1 MKTKLATFLKWFL
14 LAGGAV
20 VVVLLVFGIVLALN
34 WPWWVALCIML
45 LLAGGGAGIALLR
58 NLWLRKREQNFV
70 QEVIAQDK
78 GLLKSLSGKERE
90 HLAQLQ
96 ERWKDAVG
104 TLKNSHLK
112 KHGNPLYVLPWY
124 LVIGESGSGKTT
136 SLNSARLSSSFIDVC
151 RTSGVSGTRNCDWW
165 FFEESIVIDTA
176 GRYAVP
182 VDSEKDRD
190 EWQKFLS
197 LLVKY
202 RKKEPLN
209 GLIVTVAADRLLAAG
224 HEENAE
230 EGRTMRSRI
239 DELMRALGVRF
250 PVYVLVTKCDLV
262 EGMNRFAGLLPEA
275 ALKQPMGMVN
285 QELSTDVA
293 SFTGKA
299 VSAVVERLR
308 TLRLL
313 LLHQPEAR
321 NAEPGLVLFPE
332 EFAALRDSL
341 AAFMEGAFRENPYQE
356 TPILRGLFF
365 SSGRQEGSPHS
376 RFSEALGLAGESE
389 TLPGTS
395 KGLFLHD
402 FFARILPADRALLA
416 PTRRAVE
423 WRALTGNLGLVSW
436 MLLGVALCG
445 ILSFSFV
452 RNMTTIRQVAR
463 QFERTPRF
471 SGNPTNDLLVLD
483 SFRQGILKV
492 EERNRSWWIPRLGLT
507 ESIMVERTLKEKFCR
522 QFRDG
527 FLTSYDRQLAA
538 GVAGLSAGTPDELF
552 AQYAIHLARRINILN
567 AGINGKK
574 LPELSA
580 MPQPASVSFLAG
592 ETAAGADARK
602 RFGTL
607 YLHYLAWRGDSP
619 DLARETAQLQ
629 GGLRQIIGL
638 KGGSLTWLAPWIDRQ
653 SGLPAVTLAEFWGG
667 GVPLPEEPAVPAS
680 FTRKGKAELESLVA
694 ELETALGDARSVA
707 AGKGGLGTWY
717 RGSCLAAWQRLAADF
732 PSGADRLRTIRDWQ
746 QVAVKMA
753 TEQGPYFA
761 FINRMSSELEA
772 LVGKEGTPPFVSQ
785 LYAFQVARA
794 GGAVPGAVGKAAESG
809 KRFFDSL
816 GGKLHPDAVAKG
828 IDTPL
833 AAPRAWQEY
842 QAALSAIAPAA
853 SSRQQA
859 FQLATQ
865 AFTDDPVT
873 GKTPFVAAW
882 GAAGRLRSGVAGS
895 GADDAFWRLVT
906 GPLDYLWSYVRREAG
921 CQLQTLWEEQV
932 IAATLGMPP
941 QQAGPMLLG
950 PDGLAWRFVK
960 GPAAPFIRGTAS
972 GYAPRQALGGALPI
986 EGSLFA
992 FLSKG
997 AQVQASAA
1005 GRQPNYTVAVKG
1017 LPTDANSD
1025 ARIRPHATRL
1035 ELQCAGAPQT
1045 LVNQNFPVG
1054 KTFYWSPET
1063 CGDVIFQIE
1072 VGDLVLTRRYG
1083 GSQAFPDFLRE
1094 FAGGSRTFPIRDFPG
1109 EKDALLRMGLKYI
1122 RVNYQIIGGAQ
1133 VVKQGSAMAGATA
1146 PRVIARCW

>member
-14 LAGGAV
+14 VAGGAM
-20 VVVLLVFGIVLALN
+20 VVVLLVFGIVLALD
-34 WPWWVALCIML
+34 WPWWVALCIL
-45 LLAGGGAGIALLR
+45 LLVAGVGVGIALLR
-58 NLWLRKREQNFV
+58 AMWLRRREQNFV

-136 SLNSARLSSSFIDVC
+136 SLNSARLSSPFIDVC

-182 VDSEKDRD
+182 VDGEKDRD

-224 HEENAE
+224 REDNVE
-230 EGRTMRSRI
+230 EGRTMRNRI

-262 EGMNRFAGLLPEA
+262 EGMNRFAGLLPEK
-275 ALKQPMGMVN
+275 ALRQPMGMVN
-285 QELSTDVA
+285 QELATDVL
-293 SFTGKA
+293 SFTDKA
-299 VSAVVERLR
+299 VAAVVERLR

-313 LLHQPEAR
+313 LLHQPGAREAD
-321 NAEPGLVLFPE
+321 PGLVLFPE
-332 EFAALRDSL
+332 EFAALREALS
-341 AAFMEGAFRENPYQE
+341 AFMEGAFRENPYQE
-356 TPILRGLFF
+356 TPVLRGLFF
-365 SSGRQEGSPHS
+365 SSGRQEGNPHS
-376 RFSEALGLAGESE
+376 RFSDALGLSGERE

-402 FFARILPADRALLA
+402 FFAKILPADRALLA

-452 RNMTTIRQVAR
+452 KNMTTIREVSR
-463 QFERTPRF
+463 QFDRTPRL
-471 SGNPTNDLLVLD
+471 SGNPTSDLLVLD
-483 SFRQGILKV
+483 AFRQGILRV
-492 EERNRSWWIPRLGLT
+492 EERNRSWWIPRLGLR
-507 ESIMVERTLKEKFCR
+507 ESVTVERTLKEKFCR

-527 FLTSYDRQLAA
+527 FLTPYDRQLAA
-538 GVAGLSAGTPDELF
+538 GVAGLSSATPDELY

-567 AGINGKK
+567 AGLNGKK
-574 LPELSA
+574 LAELAA

-592 ETAAGADARK
+592 ETSAGVDARK

-619 DLARETAQLQ
+619 DLAKETAQLQ
-629 GGLRQIIGL
+629 GWLRQIIGL
-638 KGGSLTWLAPWIDRQ
+638 KGGSLVWLAPWIDRQ

-667 GVPLPEEPAVPAS
+667 GAPLPGESAVPPS
-680 FTRKGKAELESLVA
+680 FTRKGKGELDSLVA
-694 ELETALGDARSVA
+694 ELETALGDPRLVA
-707 AGKGGLGTWY
+707 TAKDGLAAWY
-717 RGSCLAAWQRLAADF
+717 RENCLAAWQRLAAAF
-732 PSGADRLRTIRDWQ
+732 PSGSDRLRTIRDWQ
-746 QVAVKMA
+746 QAAAKMA

-761 FINRMSSELEA
+761 FINRMSTELDT
-772 LVGKEGTPPFVSQ
+772 LVGKEGVPPFVAQ

-794 GGAVPGAVGKAAESG
+794 GGAVPGAVGKAAEGG
-809 KRFFDSL
+809 KRLLNSL
-816 GGKLHPDAVAKG
+816 GEKIHPDAVAKG

-833 AAPRAWQEY
+833 VATRSWQEY
-842 QAALSAIAPAA
+842 QAALAAIAPAA

-859 FQLATQ
+859 FLLATQ
-865 AFTDDPVT
+865 TFGDDPAT
-873 GKTPFVAAW
+873 GKTPFMAAW
-882 GAAGRLRSGVAGS
+882 GAAGRLRSGVAGG
-895 GADDAFWRLVT
+895 GADEAFWRLVT

-921 CQLQTLWEEQV
+921 CHLQTQWEEQV
-932 IAATLGMPP
+932 VAATLGMTP
-941 QQAGPMLLG
+941 QQAGPLLLG

-960 GPAAPFIRGTAS
+960 GPAAPFVRGTAA
-972 GYAPRQALGGALPI
+972 GYAPRQALGGALPL
-986 EGSLFA
+986 EGPLFA

-1035 ELQCAGAPQT
+1035 ELQCAGSPQT

-1072 VGDLVLTRRYG
+1072 AGDQVLTKRYG
-1083 GSQAFPDFLRE
+1083 GPEAFPDFLRE
-1094 FAGGSRTFPIRDFPG
+1094 FAGGSRVFPAREFPG
-1109 EKDALLRMGLKYI
+1109 EKDALERMGIRHI

>member
-1 MKTKLATFLKWFL
+1 MKTKLVTFLKWFL
-14 LAGGAV
+14 VAGGAA
-20 VVVLLVFGIVLALN
+20 VVVLLVFGSVLALN
-34 WPWWVALCIML
+34 WPWWVALCILL
-45 LLAGGGAGIALLR
+45 LLAGIGVGIALLR
-58 NLWLRKREQNFV
+58 AMWLRKREQNFV

-78 GLLKSLSGKERE
+78 GLLKSLTGKERE

-96 ERWKDAVG
+96 ERWKDAIG
-104 TLKNSHLK
+104 TLRNSHLK

-136 SLNSARLSSSFIDVC
+136 SLNSARLSSPFIDVC

-182 VDSEKDRD
+182 VDGEKDRD

-197 LLVKY
+197 LLVKF

-224 HEENAE
+224 REENAE

-262 EGMNRFAGLLPEA
+262 EGMNRFAGLLPEK
-275 ALKQPMGMVN
+275 ALQQPMGMVN
-285 QELSTDVA
+285 QELATDVV
-293 SFTGKA
+293 SFTDKA
-299 VSAVVERLR
+299 VAAVVERLR

-321 NAEPGLVLFPE
+321 EADPGLVLFPE
-332 EFAALRDSL
+332 EFAALREAL
-341 AAFMEGAFRENPYQE
+341 GAFMEGAFRENPYQE
-356 TPILRGLFF
+356 TPVLRGLFF
-365 SSGRQEGSPHS
+365 SSGRQEGNPHS
-376 RFSEALGLAGESE
+376 RFSEALGLAGERA

-402 FFARILPADRALLA
+402 FFARILPADRALLT

-436 MLLGVALCG
+436 MLFGVALCG
-445 ILSFSFV
+445 LLSFSFV
-452 RNMTTIRQVAR
+452 KNMTTIREVSR
-463 QFERTPRF
+463 QFERTPRLA
-471 SGNPTNDLLVLD
+471 GNSVNDLLVLD
-483 SFRQGILKV
+483 AFRQGIFKV
-492 EERNRSWWIPRLGLT
+492 EERNRAWWIPRFGLS
-507 ESIMVERTLKEKFCR
+507 ESVKVERALKEKFCR

-527 FLTSYDRQLAA
+527 FLAPYDRQLAA
-538 GVAGLSAGTPDELF
+538 GVAGLSSVTPDELY
-552 AQYAIHLARRINILN
+552 AQYAIHLARRINVLN
-567 AGINGKK
+567 AGMNGKK
-574 LPELSA
+574 LAELTA
-580 MPQPASVSFLAG
+580 MPQPASVSFLSAETSAG
-592 ETAAGADARK
+592 VDARK

-607 YLHYLAWRGDSP
+607 YLHYLSWRADSS
-619 DLARETAQLQ
+619 DLAKETAQLQ
-629 GGLRQIIGL
+629 GWLRQIIGL
-638 KGGSLTWLAPWIDRQ
+638 KGGSLAWLAPWIDRQ

-667 GVPLPEEPAVPAS
+667 GAPLPGEPAVPAS
-680 FTRKGKAELESLVA
+680 FTRKGKGELDSLVA
-694 ELETALGDARSVA
+694 ELETALGDPRLVA
-707 AGKGGLGTWY
+707 TAKGGLATWY
-717 RGSCLAAWQRLAADF
+717 RGSCLAAWQRLAAAF
-732 PSGADRLRTIRDWQ
+732 PSGSDRLRTIRDWQ
-746 QVAVKMA
+746 QAAARMA
-753 TEQGPYFA
+753 TDQSPYFA
-761 FINRMSSELEA
+761 LINRMSAELDT
-772 LVGKEGTPPFVSQ
+772 LVGKEGVPPFVAQ

-794 GGAVPGAVGKAAESG
+794 GGAVPGTVGKAAEGG
-809 KRFFDSL
+809 KRFLNSL
-816 GGKLHPDAVAKG
+816 GEKIHPDAVARG

-833 AAPRAWQEY
+833 LATKSWQEY
-842 QAALSAIAPAA
+842 QTALAAIAPAA

-859 FQLATQ
+859 FLLASQT
-865 AFTDDPVT
+865 FGDDPAT
-873 GKTPFVAAW
+873 GKTPFMAAW
-882 GAAGRLRSGVAGS
+882 GAAGRLRAGVAG
-895 GADDAFWRLVT
+895 GGPDEAFWRLVT

-960 GPAAPFIRGTAS
+960 GPAAPFIRGTAA
-972 GYAPRQALGGALPI
+972 GYAPRQVLGGAIPL

-1017 LPTDANSD
+1017 LPTDANAD
-1025 ARIRPHATRL
+1025 ARIKPHGTRL
-1035 ELQCAGAPQT
+1035 ELQCAGSAQT

-1072 VGDLVLTRRYG
+1072 VGDQVLTKRYG
-1083 GSQAFPDFLRE
+1083 GPQAFPDFLRE
-1094 FAGGSRTFPIRDFPG
+1094 FAGGSRSFPAREFPG
-1109 EKDALLRMGLKYI
+1109 EKEALERMGIKHI
-1122 RVNYQIIGGAQ
+1122 RVNYQIMGSAQ